1 MDEFAEDEFSEDVE
15 QPAPPRLSWASVVGA
30 GFGLA
35 LGAILV
41 HWGFW
46 PAVVALIFAL
56 IGGWLARHY
65 VGD

>member
-1 MDEFAEDEFSEDVE
+1 VDEFSEDEFSEDAE

-30 GFGLA
+30 AFGLA

-46 PAVVALIFAL
+46 PALVALLLAL
-56 IGGWLARHY
+56 AGGWLGRHY